1 MTICINL
8 ILIVYIVC
16 IRLKMVNLKKFW
28 LSSLPETYPI
38 YSTLGTIIDF
48 VGFHCVLPNL
58 LIGNPKAIHSDIS
71 PCRCSRPRALI
82 EVIRV
87 DKLFSSYSVYSP
99 FWSC

>member
-1 MTICINL
+1 
-8 ILIVYIVC
+8 
-16 IRLKMVNLKKFW
+16 MVNLKRFW

-71 PCRCSRPRALI
+71 PCRPARATYVPTPARALPYHT
-82 EVIRV
+82 RNQ
-87 DKLFSSYSVYSP
+87 
-99 FWSC
+99 CC